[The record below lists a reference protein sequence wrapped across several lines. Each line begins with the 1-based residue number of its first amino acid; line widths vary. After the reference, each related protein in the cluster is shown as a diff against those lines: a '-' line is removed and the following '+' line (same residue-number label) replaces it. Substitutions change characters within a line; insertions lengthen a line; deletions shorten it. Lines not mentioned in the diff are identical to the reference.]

1 MAAGTA
7 LAAMKGASKFGMAN
21 NAMAIARAKEK
32 EQQTPTDSM
41 GGRIEG
47 IESRLTALESSG
59 STSELTA
66 APVPPAVESQAE
78 MAESAAQDV
87 AQTEIPTGR
96 FSDAARLTA
105 KSVFGSPEQR
115 QASVGMIPAGVAG
128 ADSQTLES
136 ITQLMQEQ
144 NI

>member
-7 LAAMKGASKFGMAN
+7 LAAIGRGKFGVAN
-21 NAMAIARAKEK
+21 NAMGQVPKVRGKAQRLK
-32 EQQTPTDSM
+32 SL
-41 GGRIEG
+41 
-47 IESRLTALESSG
+47 ESRVDALESSG
-59 STSELTA
+59 GTSELAA

-105 KSVFGSPEQR
+105 KGVFGSPEQR